1 MVRVGRPLRGR
12 DRLLALM
19 DLGAL
24 VCRRRAPS
32 CGECPLARRC
42 ASRGPLLDEP
52 TARSAPF
59 EGSLR
64 QQRGQVL
71 ARLRWG
77 PTPVV
82 FLDEAV
88 LASLVVDGL
97 AAVDD
102 GIALLP

>member
-1 MVRVGRPLRGR
+1 
-12 DRLLALM
+12 
-19 DLGAL
+19 
-24 VCRRRAPS
+24 
-32 CGECPLARRC
+32 
-42 ASRGPLLDEP
+42 
-52 TARSAPF
+52 
-59 EGSLR
+59 
-64 QQRGQVL
+64 VL